1 MNWYMHEV
9 FTIYTLLAF
18 IVALASKGVIPIMLT
33 WWLVFG
39 LFLVR
44 ILLFAVML
52 VMFFNSHDRN
62 N

>member
-1 MNWYMHEV
+1 MNWYMNEV
-9 FTIYTLLAF
+9 FIIYTLLAF
-18 IVALASKGVIPIMLT
+18 IVALASKGVIPIMFT
-33 WWLVFG
+33 WWLVLG
-39 LFLVR
+39 LLLVR

>member
-1 MNWYMHEV
+1 MNWYMNEV
-9 FTIYTLLAF
+9 FIIYVLLAF
-18 IVALASKGVIPIMLT
+18 IVALASKGAIPIMLT
-33 WWLVFG
+33 WWLVLG

>member
-1 MNWYMHEV
+1 MNWYMNEV
-9 FTIYTLLAF
+9 FIIYALLAF

-33 WWLVFG
+33 WWLVLG